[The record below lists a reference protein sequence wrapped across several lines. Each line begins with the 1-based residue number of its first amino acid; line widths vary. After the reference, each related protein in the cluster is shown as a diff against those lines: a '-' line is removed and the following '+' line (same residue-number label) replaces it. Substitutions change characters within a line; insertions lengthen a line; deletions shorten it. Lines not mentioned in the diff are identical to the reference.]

1 MKKENRWLHGTRD
14 FVFPA
19 LSANLKGRHGCN
31 LHRMMF
37 DTAIGEEVCAVYM
50 EEPAFVDQF
59 SKVQPFNLIAHA
71 GLARTPHG
79 IVAFIVWQIAARSP
93 QEVMVEQYLNPQNIG
108 TIRLV
113 ASAANQTHFKLIVI
127 NNDTAE
133 TAAFVDFENVFE
145 FDRLVSEMALAIG
158 HEAEGD
164 FAAASRHVM
173 ENIPVPEL
181 LARHVLDCAV
191 SEVQV

>member
-1 MKKENRWLHGTRD
+1 MKKENRWTHGTRD

-19 LSANLKGRHGCN
+19 LSADLKGRHGCN
-31 LHRMMF
+31 LHRMTF
-37 DTAIGEEVCAVYM
+37 DTTIGEEICAVYM
-50 EEPAFVDQF
+50 EDPAYVDQF
-59 SKVQPFNLIAHA
+59 SKVHPFNLFAHT

-79 IVAFIVWQIAARSP
+79 LVAFIVWQIAAHSP

-127 NNDTAE
+127 NNQTAE

-145 FDRLVSEMALAIG
+145 FDQLVSGMALAIG
-158 HEAEGD
+158 HEPEGD
-164 FAAASRHVM
+164 FGAATQHVM
-173 ENIPVPEL
+173 NNMTIPEL
-181 LARHVLDCAV
+181 LALGQLQMTGP
-191 SEVQV
+191 VQS